1 MIAMSFNP
9 EAVRA
14 GNIAKKEAEE
24 FPTTFGTANG
34 SDFSAPSQNLDKA
47 NQTRMAGPGGAFA
60 MKMMQDPQLQER
72 VLQWNQRFMQSNQGM
87 EFNKAQMGMMAA
99 AGQVRQLNLNNSNSN
114 SSKNLHKKNKSHN
127 NKKEQSDGCRKVCI

>member
-1 MIAMSFNP
+1 MNFNP

-99 AGQVRQLNLNNSNSN
+99 GAESKSAEPKAGQ
-114 SSKNLHKKNKSHN
+114 
-127 NKKEQSDGCRKVCI
+127 KEPAQEKQKPQQQKGAV

>member
-1 MIAMSFNP
+1 MNFNP

-99 AGQVRQLNLNNSNSN
+99 GLESKSAESKAGQ
-114 SSKNLHKKNKSHN
+114 
-127 NKKEQSDGCRKVCI
+127 KEPAQEKQKPQQQQQKPQQKQQGAI

>member
-1 MIAMSFNP
+1 MNFNP

-60 MKMMQDPQLQER
+60 MKMMQDPQLNER
-72 VLQWNQRFMQSNQGM
+72 VMLWNQRFMQSNQGM
-87 EFNKAQMGMMAA
+87 EFNKAKREMTGEGAESESAELQT
-99 AGQVRQLNLNNSNSN
+99 Q
-114 SSKNLHKKNKSHN
+114 
-127 NKKEQSDGCRKVCI
+127 EQQQEGAV